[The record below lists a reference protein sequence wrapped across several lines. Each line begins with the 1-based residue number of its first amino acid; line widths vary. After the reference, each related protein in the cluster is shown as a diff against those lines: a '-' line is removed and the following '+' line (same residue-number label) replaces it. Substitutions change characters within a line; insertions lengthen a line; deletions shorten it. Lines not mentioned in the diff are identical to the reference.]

1 MNANVLNFLPKSE
14 VNHKNKKKMNI
25 ISKVTINGK
34 TRVNGRYVNLTGQNI
49 TITDRGMFVNGKPIE
64 EFDESQVPVLRIEIT
79 GNVESLTT
87 ENGEVTVNGRVGT
100 VVSKNGNVN
109 CQTVE
114 GNVES
119 KNGNVMCGKIMG
131 DCDTKNGNIMRGY

>member
-1 MNANVLNFLPKSE
+1 
-14 VNHKNKKKMNI
+14 MNI

-64 EFDESQVPVLRIEIT
+64 EFDESQVPVLKIEIT

-100 VVSKNGNVN
+100 VVSKNGNVE

-119 KNGNVMCGKIMG
+119 KNGNVIVTTCHG
-131 DCDTKNGNIMRGY
+131 DCDTKNGNIIRNNYNYSK

>member
-1 MNANVLNFLPKSE
+1 MD
-14 VNHKNKKKMNI
+14 I
-25 ISKVTINGK
+25 ISKMTINGK

-64 EFDESQVPVLRIEIT
+64 EFDDSQVPVLKIEIT
-79 GNVESLTT
+79 GNVENLTT

>member
-1 MNANVLNFLPKSE
+1 
-14 VNHKNKKKMNI
+14 MNI

-49 TITDRGMFVNGKPIE
+49 TITDRGMFVNG
-64 EFDESQVPVLRIEIT
+64 
-79 GNVESLTT
+79 
-87 ENGEVTVNGRVGT
+87 RVGT

-119 KNGNVMCGKIMG
+119 KNGNVIVTTCHG
-131 DCDTKNGNIMRGY
+131 DCDTKNGNIIRNNYNYSK

>member
-1 MNANVLNFLPKSE
+1 
-14 VNHKNKKKMNI
+14 MNI

-64 EFDESQVPVLRIEIT
+64 QFDESQVPVLKIEIT

>member
-1 MNANVLNFLPKSE
+1 
-14 VNHKNKKKMNI
+14 MNI

-49 TITDRGMFVNGKPIE
+49 TITDGGIFVNGKPLE

-100 VVSKNGNVN
+100 VVSKNGNV
-109 CQTVE
+109 
-114 GNVES
+114 
-119 KNGNVMCGKIMG
+119 MCGKIMG

>member
-1 MNANVLNFLPKSE
+1 ME
-14 VNHKNKKKMNI
+14 I
-25 ISKVTINGK
+25 ISKMTINGK
-34 TRVNGRYVNLTGQNI
+34 TRINGRYVNLTGQNI
-49 TITDRGMFVNGKPIE
+49 TITDRGMFVNGKPLE
-64 EFDESQVPVLRIEIT
+64 EFDESQVPVLKIEIT

-87 ENGEVTVNGRVGT
+87 ENGEVTVNGRVGS

-119 KNGNVMCGKIMG
+119 KNGNVMCATIKG
-131 DCDTKNGNIMRGY
+131 DCETKNGNIMRGY

>member
-1 MNANVLNFLPKSE
+1 MK
-14 VNHKNKKKMNI
+14 I

-64 EFDESQVPVLRIEIT
+64 EFDDSQVPVLRIEIT

-119 KNGNVMCGKIMG
+119 KNGNVIVTTCHG
-131 DCDTKNGNIMRGY
+131 DCDTKNGNIIRNNYNYSK

>member
-1 MNANVLNFLPKSE
+1 
-14 VNHKNKKKMNI
+14 MNI
-25 ISKVTINGK
+25 ISKMTIHGK
-34 TRVNGRYVNLTGQNI
+34 TQINGRYINLTGQNVS
-49 TITDRGMFVNGKPIE
+49 ITDNGIYVNGKPIE
-64 EFDESQVPVLRIEIT
+64 QFDESQVPVLRIEIT

>member
-1 MNANVLNFLPKSE
+1 
-14 VNHKNKKKMNI
+14 MNI

-34 TRVNGRYVNLTGQNI
+34 THINGRYINLTGQNVS
-49 TITDRGMFVNGKPIE
+49 ITDNGIYVNGKPIE

-100 VVSKNGNVN
+100 VFSKNGNVN

>member
-1 MNANVLNFLPKSE
+1 
-14 VNHKNKKKMNI
+14 MNI

-34 TRVNGRYVNLTGQNI
+34 TRVNSRYVNLTGQNI

-64 EFDESQVPVLRIEIT
+64 EFDDSQVPVLKIEIT

>member
-1 MNANVLNFLPKSE
+1 ME
-14 VNHKNKKKMNI
+14 I

-49 TITDRGMFVNGKPIE
+49 TITDRGMLVNGKPIE
-64 EFDESQVPVLRIEIT
+64 EFDDSNMPVLKIEIT
-79 GNVESLTT
+79 GNIETLTT

-100 VVSKNGNVN
+100 VISKNGNVD

-119 KNGNVMCGKIMG
+119 KNGNVIVTTCHG
-131 DCDTKNGNIMRGY
+131 DCDTKNGNIIRNNYNYKK

>member
-1 MNANVLNFLPKSE
+1 
-14 VNHKNKKKMNI
+14 MNI
-25 ISKVTINGK
+25 ISKMTIHGK
-34 TRVNGRYVNLTGQNI
+34 TQINGRYINLTGQSVS
-49 TITDRGMFVNGKPIE
+49 ITDNGIYVNGKPIE
-64 EFDESQVPVLRIEIT
+64 QFDESQVPVLKIEIT
-79 GNVESLTT
+79 GNVENLTT

-119 KNGNVMCGKIMG
+119 KNGNVMCAKIMG

>member
-1 MNANVLNFLPKSE
+1 
-14 VNHKNKKKMNI
+14 MNI
-25 ISKVTINGK
+25 ISKMTINGK

-49 TITDRGMFVNGKPIE
+49 TITDRGMFVSGKPIE
-64 EFDESQVPVLRIEIT
+64 EFDDSQVPVLKIEIT

-119 KNGNVMCGKIMG
+119 KNGNVIVTTCHG
-131 DCDTKNGNIMRGY
+131 DCDTKNGNIIRNNYNYSK

>member
-1 MNANVLNFLPKSE
+1 
-14 VNHKNKKKMNI
+14 MNI
-25 ISKVTINGK
+25 ISKVIIHGK

-64 EFDESQVPVLRIEIT
+64 EFDDSQVPVLKIEIT

-100 VVSKNGNVN
+100 VISKNGNVD

-119 KNGNVMCGKIMG
+119 KNGNVTVTTCHG
-131 DCDTKNGNIMRGY
+131 DCDTKNGNIIRNNYNYSK

>member
-1 MNANVLNFLPKSE
+1 
-14 VNHKNKKKMNI
+14 MNI

-64 EFDESQVPVLRIEIT
+64 EFDDSQVPVLKNEIT

>member
-1 MNANVLNFLPKSE
+1 MD
-14 VNHKNKKKMNI
+14 I
-25 ISKVTINGK
+25 ISKMTINGK

-49 TITDRGMFVNGKPIE
+49 TITDNGIYVNGKPIE
-64 EFDESQVPVLRIEIT
+64 QFDENQVPVLRIEIT

>member
-1 MNANVLNFLPKSE
+1 
-14 VNHKNKKKMNI
+14 MNI
-25 ISKVTINGK
+25 ISKVIIHGK

-64 EFDESQVPVLRIEIT
+64 EFDDSQVPVLKIEIT

-100 VVSKNGNVN
+100 VVSKNGNVD

-119 KNGNVMCGKIMG
+119 KNGNVTVTTCHG
-131 DCDTKNGNIMRGY
+131 DCDTKNGNIIRNNYNYSK

>member
-1 MNANVLNFLPKSE
+1 ME
-14 VNHKNKKKMNI
+14 I
-25 ISKVTINGK
+25 ISKMTINGK

-49 TITDRGMFVNGKPIE
+49 TITDRGMFVNGKPLE
-64 EFDESQVPVLRIEIT
+64 EFDDSQVPVLRIEIT

>member
-1 MNANVLNFLPKSE
+1 ME
-14 VNHKNKKKMNI
+14 I
-25 ISKVTINGK
+25 ISKMTINGK

-49 TITDRGMFVNGKPIE
+49 TITDRGMFVNGKPLE
-64 EFDESQVPVLRIEIT
+64 EFDDSQVPVLKIEIT
-79 GNVESLTT
+79 GSIESLTT

>member
-1 MNANVLNFLPKSE
+1 ME
-14 VNHKNKKKMNI
+14 I
-25 ISKVTINGK
+25 ISKMTINGK

-49 TITDRGMFVNGKPIE
+49 TITDNGIYVNGKPIE

-87 ENGEVTVNGRVGT
+87 ENGEVTVNGRIGT

>member
-1 MNANVLNFLPKSE
+1 
-14 VNHKNKKKMNI
+14 MNI
-25 ISKVTINGK
+25 ISKVIIHGK

-49 TITDRGMFVNGKPIE
+49 TITDRGMFVNGKPLE
-64 EFDESQVPVLRIEIT
+64 EFDESQVPVLKIEIT
-79 GNVESLTT
+79 GNVENLTT

-100 VVSKNGNVN
+100 VISKNGNVD

-119 KNGNVMCGKIMG
+119 KNGNVTVTTCHG
-131 DCDTKNGNIMRGY
+131 DCDTKNGNIIRNNYNYSK

>member
-1 MNANVLNFLPKSE
+1 
-14 VNHKNKKKMNI
+14 MNI

-34 TRVNGRYVNLTGQNI
+34 TQINGRYINLTGQNVS
-49 TITDRGMFVNGKPIE
+49 ITDNGIYVNGKPIE
-64 EFDESQVPVLRIEIT
+64 EFDDSQVPVLRIEIT

>member
-1 MNANVLNFLPKSE
+1 
-14 VNHKNKKKMNI
+14 MNI

-64 EFDESQVPVLRIEIT
+64 EFDESQVPVLKIEIT

-87 ENGEVTVNGRVGT
+87 DNGEVTVNGRVGT
-100 VVSKNGNVN
+100 VVSKNGNVE

-119 KNGNVMCGKIMG
+119 KNGNVIVTTCHG
-131 DCDTKNGNIMRGY
+131 DCDTKNGNIIRNNYNYSK

>member
-1 MNANVLNFLPKSE
+1 
-14 VNHKNKKKMNI
+14 MNI

-64 EFDESQVPVLRIEIT
+64 EFDESQVPVLKIEIT
-79 GNVESLTT
+79 GNIESLTT

-100 VVSKNGNVN
+100 VVSKNGNVE

-114 GNVES
+114 GNMES
-119 KNGNVMCGKIMG
+119 KNGNVIVTTCHG
-131 DCDTKNGNIMRGY
+131 DCDTKNGNIIRNNYNYSK

>member
-1 MNANVLNFLPKSE
+1 
-14 VNHKNKKKMNI
+14 MNI
-25 ISKVTINGK
+25 ISQVTINGK

-64 EFDESQVPVLRIEIT
+64 EFDDSQVPVLKIEIT

>member
-1 MNANVLNFLPKSE
+1 ME
-14 VNHKNKKKMNI
+14 I
-25 ISKVTINGK
+25 ISKMTINGK

-64 EFDESQVPVLRIEIT
+64 QFDESQVPVLRIEIT

>member
-1 MNANVLNFLPKSE
+1 
-14 VNHKNKKKMNI
+14 MNI

-49 TITDRGMFVNGKPIE
+49 TITDNGIYVNGKPIE
-64 EFDESQVPVLRIEIT
+64 EFDESQVPVLKIEIT
-79 GNVESLTT
+79 GNIETLTT

-109 CQTVE
+109 CQAVE

>member
-1 MNANVLNFLPKSE
+1 
-14 VNHKNKKKMNI
+14 MNI

-34 TRVNGRYVNLTGQNI
+34 TQINRRYINLTGQNVS
-49 TITDRGMFVNGKPIE
+49 ITDNGIYVNGKPIE
-64 EFDESQVPVLRIEIT
+64 EFDDSQVPVLKIEIT

>member
-1 MNANVLNFLPKSE
+1 
-14 VNHKNKKKMNI
+14 MNI

-34 TRVNGRYVNLTGQNI
+34 TQINGRYINLTGQNVS
-49 TITDRGMFVNGKPIE
+49 ITDNGIYVNGKPIE

-79 GNVESLTT
+79 
-87 ENGEVTVNGRVGT
+87 
-100 VVSKNGNVN
+100 
-109 CQTVE
+109 